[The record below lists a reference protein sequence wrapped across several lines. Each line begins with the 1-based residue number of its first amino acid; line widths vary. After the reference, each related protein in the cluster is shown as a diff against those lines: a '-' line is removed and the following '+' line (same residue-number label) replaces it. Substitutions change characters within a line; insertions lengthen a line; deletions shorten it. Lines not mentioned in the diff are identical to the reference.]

1 MEYKMRCLILAFGLM
16 VAFVSATHA
25 APCQIKTNW
34 SGKTLIA
41 ASSCSKTEV
50 AQARADLKTLTAPR
64 YDLKR
69 EIKVEAQKG
78 EQVYRFLCGSKGRPS
93 QKAFLRCYDRK
104 QGNSLAQAQLEDAS
118 LRALTWKSC
127 RRYSGKDFL
136 GCVSLQKEMHR
147 DVFAAVESYLADRK
161 ARKVAKA
168 RLLQLQGCK
177 EWEGRVKCGSLGW
190 AAWLLTLLCSR
201 RKSKESWYEP
211 VEAIAVQ
218 EVRMAIWRIEDWG
231 HRLSFWVE
239 RPIEAWMALVAFTPF
254 GIFLSLASAWLGKKR
269 YGWASMAA
277 LLLSVCLYGS
287 GVEWGLFLIKVGICF
302 LTETNEGE
310 DLLARYLK
318 WRWLRSVS

>member
-1 MEYKMRCLILAFGLM
+1 MRCLILAFGLL
-16 VAFVSATHA
+16 VAFASAAHA

-34 SGKTLIA
+34 SGKTISA
-41 ASSCSKTEV
+41 ASNCTKTEV
-50 AQARADLKTLTAPR
+50 AQARADLKTTTAPR

-69 EIKVEAQKG
+69 EIKAEAAKG
-78 EQVYRFLCGSKGRPS
+78 EQVYRFLCGAGKPS
-93 QKAFLRCYDRK
+93 QEGFLRCYDRK
-104 QGNSLAQAQLEDAS
+104 QGHPLAQAQLEDAS
-118 LRALTWKSC
+118 LRALTWHSC
-127 RRYSGKDFL
+127 RRYSGKNFL

-147 DVFAAVESYLADRK
+147 DVLAAVEEYLADRK
-161 ARKVAKA
+161 ARKAAKD
-168 RLLQLQGCK
+168 RLLKLQGCK
-177 EWEGRVKCGSLGW
+177 EWEGRIKCGSLGW
-190 AAWLLTLLCSR
+190 LGWLFALLCSR
-201 RKSKESWYEP
+201 RKSKEGWYEP
-211 VEAIAVQ
+211 VEAIAVS
-218 EVRMAIWRIEDWG
+218 ELRSTIWWIEDWG
-231 HRLSFWVE
+231 YRLSFWVE